1 MLCKVSHKPGH
12 VPLSPRQCSGLS
24 KLPFRDTHTRS
35 RTHTLTD
42 TDTPP
47 PPPPYKVKLSQPSAV
62 DHGRV
67 KAKKTISLE
76 CER

>member
-35 RTHTLTD
+35 RTHTHRHRYT
-42 TDTPP
+42 TTSTTIQGQA
-47 PPPPYKVKLSQPSAV
+47 LSTLGCRSREGEGKK
-62 DHGRV
+62 DH
-67 KAKKTISLE
+67 KS
-76 CER
+76 